1 MLTKVDLISPQASI
15 SESEG
20 LCDTWVEV
28 SSRWEVSLG
37 IFLGFPGQIP
47 GGGAG
52 EGTVP
57 SQAIP
62 RIPSP
67 SCPGPMTSQVYT
79 CSLPIPLDRGLV
91 RQIPLAE
98 LSFVLLMGEDSE

>member
-52 EGTVP
+52 RVLYPPKPSRGFRVP
-57 SQAIP
+57 VVQA
-62 RIPSP
+62 
-67 SCPGPMTSQVYT
+67 Q
-79 CSLPIPLDRGLV
+79 
-91 RQIPLAE
+91 
-98 LSFVLLMGEDSE
+98 